1 MLRTASRVKKQSANA
16 FEEIITA
23 YRENQ
28 MQQAHGVGKM
38 QGVSTLKQMMRI
50 VTTFNGN
57 GKGKSK
63 GVSVQAIKAHIGSR
77 DIAPR
82 ILNLGIR

>member
-1 MLRTASRVKKQSANA
+1 
-16 FEEIITA
+16 
-23 YRENQ
+23 
-28 MQQAHGVGKM
+28 MQQAHGLGKM
-38 QGVSTLKQMMRI
+38 QGVSTIKQMMST

-63 GVSVQAIKAHIGSR
+63 GVPVQAIKAHNGGR

-82 ILNLGIR
+82 VLNLGI